1 MMNADTFKKQF
12 LPFHRKLYCISYHYL
27 ESKADA
33 EDMVQETYLKL
44 WQQKEELELVVNI
57 EAFAVKIIRNL
68 CLDKLKSASFQTERN
83 DITTINERTSADL
96 ADQYETTDDIY
107 QIKLLINKLPDQQ
120 RQVMKLRLMND
131 CSMEEIEKITGLSAG
146 NIRVLLSRAR
156 KQIQEQFN
164 KLNCYGTKSY

>member
-1 MMNADTFKKQF
+1 MMNADTFKKLF

-44 WQQKEELELVVNI
+44 WQQKEELESVANI

-68 CLDKLKSASFQTERN
+68 CLDKIKSASFQTGRN
-83 DITTINERTSADL
+83 DIKTAYEKTTTDL
-96 ADQYETTDDIY
+96 ANQYETTDDIH
-107 QIKLLINKLPDQQ
+107 QIKLLISRLPDQQ
-120 RQVMKLRLMND
+120 REVMKLRHLND